1 MIISSASDYREAA
14 RRKLPRFLF
23 DYIDGGAYAEHT
35 LRANSADLTGISL
48 RQRILKNVETLSLE
62 TTLFEQ
68 KLAMPI
74 ILAPVGLTGMFAR
87 RGEVQA
93 VRAAE
98 NKGIPLCLSTVS
110 VCSIEEVVAQS
121 QQPIWFQLYVL
132 KDRGFMKNALERAK
146 AAGVKNLVFTVDMPT
161 PGARYRDAHSGM
173 SGPFASSRR
182 MLQAMTRP
190 DWAFNVGL
198 MGRPHDLG
206 NISRYLG
213 KAVTLE
219 DYMGWLANN
228 FDPSISWSDLEWIRD
243 FWKGPMIIK
252 GILDPQDA
260 KDAVTFGADGIV
272 VSNHG
277 GRQLDGVLSTARAL
291 PPIVQAVGNDLTVLV
306 DSGIRSGLD
315 VVRMLA
321 LGAKG
326 VLLGRSMA
334 YALAA
339 DGQRGVENMLDIFAK
354 EMRVA
359 MTLTGVTSIGQIDET
374 TLVHTIA

>member
-35 LRANSADLTGISL
+35 LRANSADLAGISL
-48 RQRILKNVETLSLE
+48 RQRILKNVESLSLE
-62 TTLFEQ
+62 TTLFDQ
-68 KLAMPI
+68 PLSMPV

-98 NKGIPLCLSTVS
+98 KKGIPLCLSTVS

-121 QQPIWFQLYVL
+121 QQAIWFQLYVL

-190 DWAFNVGL
+190 DWAFNVGV

-206 NISRYLG
+206 NISKYLG

-260 KDAVTFGADGIV
+260 RDAVSFGADGIV

-277 GRQLDGVLSTARAL
+277 GRQLDGVLSTAQAL
-291 PPIVQAVGNDLTVLV
+291 PPIMQAVGNDLTVLV

-321 LGAKG
+321 MGAKG

-359 MTLTGVTSIGQIDET
+359 MTLTGVTSIGQIDES
-374 TLVHTIA
+374 TLVGTVR

>member
-62 TTLFEQ
+62 TTLFNQ
-68 KLAMPI
+68 PLSMPI

-93 VRAAE
+93 VKAAE

-110 VCSIEEVVAQS
+110 VCSIEEVSAQS
-121 QQPIWFQLYVL
+121 QQSIWFQLYVL

-182 MLQAMTRP
+182 MLQAMTKP
-190 DWAFNVGL
+190 DWAFNVGV

-206 NISRYLG
+206 NISKYLG

-228 FDPSISWSDLEWIRD
+228 FDPSISWSDLEWIRE

-260 KDAVTFGADGIV
+260 KDAVSFGADGIV

-277 GRQLDGVLSTARAL
+277 GRQLDGVLSTTKAL
-291 PPIVQAVGNDLTVLV
+291 PPIMQAIGNDLTVLV

-359 MTLTGVTSIGQIDET
+359 MTLTGVTSISQIDES
-374 TLVHTIA
+374 TLVGAVR